1 MKWRCR
7 NSRTRSPRIGAA
19 RWAPANDPKRFA
31 RITSLRA
38 ASPTIASTSRLIS
51 STTCSKATSASCSI
65 RCLRSTTPRSSR
77 KSPRWTPRSRARP
90 STDADRSL
98 ADHALSLHE
107 KLAGARAQLVSA
119 GIAPAKAAVDV
130 PLFACTILGWDRVR
144 LLTERG
150 GEPPATL
157 EPMFSQWI
165 ARRIAREPAAY
176 IVGVR
181 EFWGIDFAVTPA
193 VLIPRP
199 ETEFIVEEALEILN
213 SFELEAPKIA
223 DIGTGCGNIAVSLAH
238 EITHARITATD
249 ASREELAI
257 PAGTAERYKVDDRIE
272 FIETSYLDDVDE
284 TFDLIAANPPYV
296 KDTDKPGLAAD
307 VRHEPD
313 VALFGGT
320 NGLRNVE
327 GVLDTAIAKLPR
339 GGWLVM
345 EFGYGQE
352 SDVQRLLAARPSLRL
367 ERVRADLQGIP
378 RTAVI
383 ERL

>member
-1 MKWRCR
+1 M
-7 NSRTRSPRIGAA
+7 
-19 RWAPANDPKRFA
+19 
-31 RITSLRA
+31 
-38 ASPTIASTSRLIS
+38 
-51 STTCSKATSASCSI
+51 
-65 RCLRSTTPRSSR
+65 
-77 KSPRWTPRSRARP
+77 
-90 STDADRSL
+90 
-98 ADHALSLHE
+98 HSLHE
-107 KLAGARAQLVSA
+107 KLAAARAQLVSA
-119 GIAPAKAAVDV
+119 GITPAEAAVDV

-144 LLTERG
+144 LLTERLAA
-150 GEPPATL
+150 PPAAL
-157 EPMFSQWI
+157 EPTFAQWI

-176 IVGVR
+176 IVGMR
-181 EFWGIDFAVTPA
+181 EFWGMDFAVTPA

-213 SFELEAPKIA
+213 SFAPDAHKVA

-238 EITHARITATD
+238 EMGAVRVTATD
-249 ASREELAI
+249 VSREALAI
-257 PAGTAERYKVDDRIE
+257 ASGNAQRYGVDDQIN
-272 FIETSYLDDVDE
+272 FVETSYLDGIDD

-313 VALFGGT
+313 VALFGGPS
-320 NGLRNVE
+320 GLRDVE
-327 GVLDTAIAKLPR
+327 GVLDSAVARLRR

-352 SDVQRLLAARPSLRL
+352 SDLLRLVSARPALRL

>member
-1 MKWRCR
+1 M
-7 NSRTRSPRIGAA
+7 
-19 RWAPANDPKRFA
+19 
-31 RITSLRA
+31 
-38 ASPTIASTSRLIS
+38 
-51 STTCSKATSASCSI
+51 
-65 RCLRSTTPRSSR
+65 
-77 KSPRWTPRSRARP
+77 
-90 STDADRSL
+90 
-98 ADHALSLHE
+98 HSLHE
-107 KLAGARAQLVSA
+107 KLAAARAQLVSA
-119 GIAPAKAAVDV
+119 GISPAEAAVDV

-144 LLTERG
+144 LLTDRG
-150 GEPPATL
+150 AAPPASL
-157 EPMFSQWI
+157 EPAFSQWI

-181 EFWGIDFAVTPA
+181 EFWGIDFAVSPA

-213 SFELEAPKIA
+213 SFELESPKIA

-249 ASREELAI
+249 VSREALAI
-257 PAGTAERYKVDDRIE
+257 AAGNAERYKVDDRIE

-284 TFDLIAANPPYV
+284 TFNLIVANPPYV

-352 SDVQRLLAARPSLRL
+352 SDVRRLVAARPSLRL
-367 ERVRADLQGIP
+367 ERIRADLQGIP

>member
-1 MKWRCR
+1 M
-7 NSRTRSPRIGAA
+7 P
-19 RWAPANDPKRFA
+19 
-31 RITSLRA
+31 
-38 ASPTIASTSRLIS
+38 
-51 STTCSKATSASCSI
+51 
-65 RCLRSTTPRSSR
+65 
-77 KSPRWTPRSRARP
+77 
-90 STDADRSL
+90 
-98 ADHALSLHE
+98 SLHE
-107 KLAGARAQLVSA
+107 KLAAARVQLVSA
-119 GIAPAKAAVDV
+119 GILPADAGVDV

-144 LLTERG
+144 LLTERSA
-150 GEPPATL
+150 EPPASL
-157 EPMFSQWI
+157 EPIFSQWI

-181 EFWGIDFAVTPA
+181 EFWGIDFAVSPA

-213 SFELEAPKIA
+213 SFGLEAPKVA
-223 DIGTGCGNIAVSLAH
+223 DIGTGCGNIAISLAH
-238 EITHARITATD
+238 ELSGARITATD
-249 ASREELAI
+249 VSREALAI
-257 PAGTAERYKVDDRIE
+257 AAGNAERYKVDDRIE
-272 FIETSYLDDVDE
+272 FVETSYLDDVDE

-313 VALFGGT
+313 VALFGGA

-327 GVLDTAIAKLPR
+327 GVLDTAVAKLPR

-352 SDVQRLLAARPSLRL
+352 TDVRRLLAARPSLRL

>member
-1 MKWRCR
+1 M
-7 NSRTRSPRIGAA
+7 
-19 RWAPANDPKRFA
+19 
-31 RITSLRA
+31 
-38 ASPTIASTSRLIS
+38 
-51 STTCSKATSASCSI
+51 
-65 RCLRSTTPRSSR
+65 
-77 KSPRWTPRSRARP
+77 
-90 STDADRSL
+90 
-98 ADHALSLHE
+98 
-107 KLAGARAQLVSA
+107 SA
-119 GIAPAKAAVDV
+119 GIAPAEAAVDV

-150 GEPPATL
+150 AEAPAAL
-157 EPMFSQWI
+157 EPTFSQWI

-213 SFELEAPKIA
+213 SFAFALEAPKVA

-238 EITHARITATD
+238 EVGGARVTATD
-249 ASREELAI
+249 VSRDALIIASGNA
-257 PAGTAERYKVDDRIE
+257 ARYGVDDRID
-272 FIETSYLDDVDE
+272 FVKTPYLDGIDD

-296 KDTDKPGLAAD
+296 KDADKAGLAAD

-313 VALFGGT
+313 VALFGGS
-320 NGLRNVE
+320 NGLRDLE
-327 GVLDTAIAKLPR
+327 AVLDAAVARLR
-339 GGWLVM
+339 RSGWLVM

-352 SDVQRLLAARPSLRL
+352 DDVLRLADARPSLRL

-383 ERL
+383 ERM

>member
-1 MKWRCR
+1 
-7 NSRTRSPRIGAA
+7 
-19 RWAPANDPKRFA
+19 
-31 RITSLRA
+31 
-38 ASPTIASTSRLIS
+38 
-51 STTCSKATSASCSI
+51 
-65 RCLRSTTPRSSR
+65 
-77 KSPRWTPRSRARP
+77 
-90 STDADRSL
+90 L
-98 ADHALSLHE
+98 ALHALSLHE
-107 KLAGARAQLVSA
+107 RLAAARAQLVSA
-119 GIAPAKAAVDV
+119 GISPAEAAVDV

-150 GEPPATL
+150 GTPPASL
-157 EPMFSQWI
+157 EPQFSQWI

-213 SFELEAPKIA
+213 SFAMETPKVA
-223 DIGTGCGNIAVSLAH
+223 DVGTGCGNIAVSLAH
-238 EITHARITATD
+238 EVSGARITATD
-249 ASREELAI
+249 VSRDALAI
-257 PAGTAERYKVDDRIE
+257 AGGNAQRYKVEDRID
-272 FIETSYLDDVDE
+272 FVETSYLDGIDD
-284 TFDLIAANPPYV
+284 TFDLIVANPPYV
-296 KDTDKPGLAAD
+296 KDADKPGLAAD

-313 VALFGGT
+313 VALFGGSS
-320 NGLRNVE
+320 GLRDIE
-327 GVLDTAIAKLPR
+327 GVLDTALQKLRR

-352 SDVQRLLAARPSLRL
+352 SDVRRLVEARPALRL

>member
-1 MKWRCR
+1 M
-7 NSRTRSPRIGAA
+7 AH
-19 RWAPANDPKRFA
+19 
-31 RITSLRA
+31 
-38 ASPTIASTSRLIS
+38 
-51 STTCSKATSASCSI
+51 
-65 RCLRSTTPRSSR
+65 
-77 KSPRWTPRSRARP
+77 
-90 STDADRSL
+90 
-98 ADHALSLHE
+98 HALSLHE

-119 GIAPAKAAVDV
+119 GIAPAEAAVDV

-150 GEPPATL
+150 DEPPATL
-157 EPMFSQWI
+157 EPTFSQWI

-223 DIGTGCGNIAVSLAH
+223 DIGTGCGNIAISLAH
-238 EITHARITATD
+238 EVTGARITATD
-249 ASREELAI
+249 VSREALAI
-257 PAGTAERYKVDDRIE
+257 AAGNAERYKVDDRIN
-272 FIETSYLDDVDE
+272 FVATSYLDDVDD

-296 KDTDKPGLAAD
+296 KETDKPGLAAD
-307 VRHEPD
+307 VQHEPD
-313 VALFGGT
+313 VALFGGV
-320 NGLRNVE
+320 NGLRDVE
-327 GVLDTAIAKLPR
+327 GVLDTAVAKLHR

-352 SDVQRLLAARPSLRL
+352 SDVQQLVEARPSLRL

-383 ERL
+383 ERV

>member
-1 MKWRCR
+1 L
-7 NSRTRSPRIGAA
+7 THH
-19 RWAPANDPKRFA
+19 AP
-31 RITSLRA
+31 
-38 ASPTIASTSRLIS
+38 
-51 STTCSKATSASCSI
+51 
-65 RCLRSTTPRSSR
+65 
-77 KSPRWTPRSRARP
+77 
-90 STDADRSL
+90 
-98 ADHALSLHE
+98 SLHD
-107 KLAGARAQLVSA
+107 KLAAARAQLVSA
-119 GIAPAKAAVDV
+119 GIAPAEAAVDV

-150 GEPPATL
+150 GAPPSSL
-157 EPMFSQWI
+157 EPTFSQWV

-213 SFELEAPKIA
+213 SFALEAPKVA

-238 EITHARITATD
+238 EVAHARITATD
-249 ASREELAI
+249 VSRDALAI
-257 PAGTAERYKVDDRIE
+257 AAGNAERYKVDGRIA
-272 FIETSYLDDVDE
+272 FVETRYLDDVDE

-296 KDTDKPGLAAD
+296 KDGDKPGLAAD

-313 VALFGGT
+313 VALFGGAT
-320 NGLRNVE
+320 GLRDLE
-327 GVLDTAIAKLPR
+327 GVLDTAVAKLHR

-352 SDVQRLLAARPSLRL
+352 NDVRRLVTARPSLRL

-383 ERL
+383 ERM

>member
-1 MKWRCR
+1 M
-7 NSRTRSPRIGAA
+7 S
-19 RWAPANDPKRFA
+19 
-31 RITSLRA
+31 
-38 ASPTIASTSRLIS
+38 
-51 STTCSKATSASCSI
+51 
-65 RCLRSTTPRSSR
+65 
-77 KSPRWTPRSRARP
+77 
-90 STDADRSL
+90 
-98 ADHALSLHE
+98 SLHE
-107 KLAGARAQLVSA
+107 KLAAARAQLVSA
-119 GIAPAKAAVDV
+119 GIPPAEAGVDV

-144 LLTERG
+144 LLTERAAA
-150 GEPPATL
+150 PPASL
-157 EPMFSQWI
+157 EPTFSQWI

-181 EFWGIDFAVTPA
+181 EFWGIDFAVTRA

-199 ETEFIVEEALEILN
+199 ETEFIVEEALEIL
-213 SFELEAPKIA
+213 SAFAIEAPKVA
-223 DIGTGCGNIAVSLAH
+223 DIGTGCGNIAISLAH
-238 EITHARITATD
+238 ELSSARITATD
-249 ASREELAI
+249 VSREALAI
-257 PAGTAERYKVDDRIE
+257 AAGNAERYKVDDRIE

-352 SDVQRLLAARPSLRL
+352 GDVRQLLAARRSLRL
-367 ERVRADLQGIP
+367 ERIRADLQGIP

>member
-1 MKWRCR
+1 M
-7 NSRTRSPRIGAA
+7 P
-19 RWAPANDPKRFA
+19 
-31 RITSLRA
+31 
-38 ASPTIASTSRLIS
+38 
-51 STTCSKATSASCSI
+51 
-65 RCLRSTTPRSSR
+65 
-77 KSPRWTPRSRARP
+77 
-90 STDADRSL
+90 
-98 ADHALSLHE
+98 SLHE
-107 KLAGARAQLVSA
+107 KLAAARVQLVSA
-119 GIAPAKAAVDV
+119 GILPADAAVDV

-144 LLTERG
+144 LLTERSA
-150 GEPPATL
+150 EPPASL
-157 EPMFSQWI
+157 EPIFSQWI

-181 EFWGIDFAVTPA
+181 EFWGIDFAVSPA

-213 SFELEAPKIA
+213 SFGLEAPKVA
-223 DIGTGCGNIAVSLAH
+223 DIGTGCGNIAISLAH
-238 EITHARITATD
+238 ELSGARITATD
-249 ASREELAI
+249 VSREALAI
-257 PAGTAERYKVDDRIE
+257 AAGNAERYKVDDRIE
-272 FIETSYLDDVDE
+272 FVETSYLDDVDE

-313 VALFGGT
+313 VALFGGA

-327 GVLDTAIAKLPR
+327 GVLDTAVAKLPR

-352 SDVQRLLAARPSLRL
+352 TDVRRLLAARPSLRL

>member
-1 MKWRCR
+1 M
-7 NSRTRSPRIGAA
+7 
-19 RWAPANDPKRFA
+19 
-31 RITSLRA
+31 
-38 ASPTIASTSRLIS
+38 
-51 STTCSKATSASCSI
+51 
-65 RCLRSTTPRSSR
+65 
-77 KSPRWTPRSRARP
+77 
-90 STDADRSL
+90 
-98 ADHALSLHE
+98 HSLHE
-107 KLAGARAQLVSA
+107 KLAAARVQLVSA
-119 GIAPAKAAVDV
+119 GIAPAEAAVDV

-144 LLTERG
+144 LLTERSA
-150 GEPPATL
+150 PAPSAL
-157 EPMFSQWI
+157 EPRFSEWI

-181 EFWGIDFAVTPA
+181 EFWGLDFAVTPA

-213 SFELEAPKIA
+213 SFAIEAPKIA

-238 EITHARITATD
+238 EVGQARLTATD
-249 ASREELAI
+249 VSRVALAI
-257 PAGTAERYKVDDRIE
+257 ASGNAKRYGVDAQIN
-272 FIETSYLDDVDE
+272 FVETSYLDGIDD
-284 TFDLIAANPPYV
+284 TFDVIAANPPYV

-320 NGLRNVE
+320 SGLRNVE
-327 GVLDTAIAKLPR
+327 GVLDAAVAKLKR

-352 SDVQRLLAARPSLRL
+352 SDVRRLVSARPALRL

-383 ERL
+383 ERI

>member
-1 MKWRCR
+1 M
-7 NSRTRSPRIGAA
+7 P
-19 RWAPANDPKRFA
+19 
-31 RITSLRA
+31 
-38 ASPTIASTSRLIS
+38 
-51 STTCSKATSASCSI
+51 
-65 RCLRSTTPRSSR
+65 
-77 KSPRWTPRSRARP
+77 
-90 STDADRSL
+90 
-98 ADHALSLHE
+98 SLHE
-107 KLAGARAQLVSA
+107 KLAAARAQLVSA
-119 GIAPAKAAVDV
+119 GIAPADAAVEV
-130 PLFACTILGWDRVR
+130 PLFACAILGWDRVR
-144 LLTERG
+144 LLTERTA
-150 GEPPATL
+150 EPPASL
-157 EPMFSQWI
+157 EPTFSQWI

-199 ETEFIVEEALEILN
+199 ETEFIVEEALEIL
-213 SFELEAPKIA
+213 SAFAVEAPKVA
-223 DIGTGCGNIAVSLAH
+223 DIGTGCGNIAISLAH
-238 EITHARITATD
+238 ELSGARITATD
-249 ASREELAI
+249 VSREALAVA
-257 PAGTAERYKVDDRIE
+257 AGNAERYKVDDRIE

-296 KDTDKPGLAAD
+296 KATDKPGLAAD

-327 GVLDTAIAKLPR
+327 GVLDTAITKLPR

-352 SDVQRLLAARPSLRL
+352 NDVQELVAARPSLRL

-383 ERL
+383 ERV